1 MIICI
6 MMIVFCVLVLGSII
20 CFRPSKH
27 GGSKLRSRI
36 PESVEKCVRF
46 LDSFYYY
53 ETISK
58 VNALLTTSLGEPHLN
73 KKWSLAFSK
82 TLVYTTLIIL
92 ISEGDIK
99 FPYASKLVSQK
110 DLGSIVH
117 FGIIR

>member
-1 MIICI
+1 MFSSLQTWRLEVTFPNSGIC
-6 MMIVFCVLVLGSII
+6 G
-20 CFRPSKH
+20 K
-27 GGSKLRSRI
+27 
-36 PESVEKCVRF
+36 KCVRF

-82 TLVYTTLIIL
+82 TLVYTTLNIL

-99 FPYASKLVSQK
+99 FPYVLKLVSQK